1 MQWIGRRWC
10 KVRVAVSCSGL
21 RKQIDATSGPLVPA
35 GDLLETR
42 RTTASDGHTPVV
54 LHSQLSAG
62 PMGRSGQVLAR
73 AGPWAR
79 HVQHQPVRPVGHV
92 PRAVSTAGNADNIA
106 LDCSQIVNRRKQRRR
121 KQPDGSAAGLA
132 CSEQRAMCTAPHHA
146 EKEGSTVRLTGM
158 RSHSSKAAPPVT
170 AFNVPSCRS

>member
-42 RTTASDGHTPVV
+42 RTTASDGHTPAVR
-54 LHSQLSAG
+54 HSQLSAG

-92 PRAVSTAGNADNIA
+92 PRAVSTAGNRT
-106 LDCSQIVNRRKQRRR
+106 LDSAVTESQPLCESSRSDWLNWWP
-121 KQPDGSAAGLA
+121 QPSA
-132 CSEQRAMCTAPHHA
+132 CSEQQATCTNN
-146 EKEGSTVRLTGM
+146 S
-158 RSHSSKAAPPVT
+158 AAPSSGGGLGT
-170 AFNVPSCRS
+170 AGTPSANRYEIAFKQGGASGK

>member
-1 MQWIGRRWC
+1 M
-10 KVRVAVSCSGL
+10 SCSGL

-79 HVQHQPVRPVGHV
+79 HVQHQPIRPVGHV
-92 PRAVSTAGNADNIA
+92 PRAVLPPDHRT
-106 LDCSQIVNRRKQRRR
+106 LDRSQIVHQPLCENRRMAKTVGWLSGRFGMQRTTGDVHKQQR
-121 KQPDGSAAGLA
+121 SAAHSGGGGLG
-132 CSEQRAMCTAPHHA
+132 TAGTPSA
-146 EKEGSTVRLTGM
+146 NRYEI
-158 RSHSSKAAPPVT
+158 
-170 AFNVPSCRS
+170 AFKQGGASGK